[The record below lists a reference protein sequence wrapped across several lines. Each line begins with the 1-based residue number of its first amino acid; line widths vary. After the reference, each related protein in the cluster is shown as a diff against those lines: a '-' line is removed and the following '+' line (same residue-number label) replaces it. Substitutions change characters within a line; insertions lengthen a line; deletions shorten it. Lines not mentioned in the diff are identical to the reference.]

1 MQTMTD
7 YNTKLRE
14 IKVKIDK
21 VGKGFC
27 MAKWYHV
34 SMHLHKGMNHS
45 CYHPAPKVVSL
56 EEVQANPSSLHN
68 SEWKK
73 EQRKLMLEG
82 GRPGE
87 CSYCWDIEDL
97 PGDHI
102 SDRPHRSAED
112 WAVPLIEETAN
123 LDWRADV
130 DPRYLEVNFGYE
142 CQLKCSYC
150 TTTISSA
157 WYQEIKKHGMYPLD
171 NPQSKYQYSIDY
183 IANGGKFYPKE
194 EENPYIEAFWKW
206 LPDVYNNLHTLRITG
221 GEPLLS
227 SNVFKVLDHI
237 DNNPNPNLTFAINSN
252 MCVPERNINK
262 FVDAAY
268 KLKTENKLKRL
279 ELFTSVDTW
288 GPQCEYIR
296 NGFDSEKWLSNIDL
310 YLTRV
315 PGTNVSFMITFCF
328 MSIPNFKSLLD
339 KILELRRKYNV
350 NYPRIEFDTPYLIEP
365 PHLSAQLA
373 TDAHIAHLND
383 TLAHM
388 KQSVRTGYS
397 PLHFSQT
404 EYEKF
409 ERVVRWIENNR
420 YQGDM
425 MRTNRKDF
433 VKFVDE
439 HDKRRGTNFLE
450 TFPELA
456 NDYQEWKNYE

>member
-1 MQTMTD
+1 MTD
-7 YNTKLRE
+7 QNTKLKE
-14 IKVKIDK
+14 IKVTLDK
-21 VGKGFC
+21 VGPGFC

-34 SMHLHKGMNHS
+34 SLHLHKGMNHS

-56 EEVQANPSSLHN
+56 EEIKKNPSALHN
-68 SEWKK
+68 SDWKK
-73 EQRKLMLEG
+73 QQRKLMLEG
-82 GRPGE
+82 GRPEE
-87 CSYCWDIEDL
+87 CSYCWSIEDL

-102 SDRPHRSAED
+102 SDRPIRSVED
-112 WAVPLIEETAN
+112 WAVPLIEETAK

-130 DPRYLEVNFGYE
+130 NPRYLEINFGYE

-157 WYQEIKKHGMYPLD
+157 WFNEIKKHGMYPLA
-171 NPQSKYQYSIDY
+171 NPQNKYQYSIDTV
-183 IANGGKFYPKE
+183 GEFYPKE
-194 EENPYIEAFWKW
+194 EENPYIDAFWKW
-206 LPDVYNNLHTLRITG
+206 LPDVYPTLHTLRITG

-227 SNVFKVLDHI
+227 SNVFKVLDYI
-237 DNNPNPNLTFAINSN
+237 DHNPKQDLVFAINSN

-262 FVDAAY
+262 FVDYAY
-268 KLKTENKLKRL
+268 KLKTEDKLQRL

-296 NGFDSEKWLSNIDL
+296 NGFDMDKWLSNIEL

-315 PGTNVSFMITFCF
+315 PGTNVSLMITFCF
-328 MSIPNFKSLLD
+328 MSIPNFKLLLD
-339 KILELRRKYNV
+339 KILELRKKYNV

-373 TDAHIAHLND
+373 TDKHVAQLNE
-383 TLAHM
+383 TLAYM
-388 KQSVRTGYS
+388 KTQVRSGYS
-397 PLHFSQT
+397 PLHFSST
-404 EYEKF
+404 EYAKF
-409 ERVVRWIENNR
+409 ERVVRWIEQNR

-425 MRTNRKDF
+425 MKINRKDF

-439 HDKRRGTNFLE
+439 HDARRGTNFLE

-456 NDYQEWKNYE
+456 DDYQEWKNYE

>member
-1 MQTMTD
+1 MID
-7 YNTKLRE
+7 YNKKLRD
-14 IKVKIDK
+14 IKVTIDK

-56 EEVQANPSSLHN
+56 EEIQSNPSSLHN

-82 GRPGE
+82 GRPSE

-102 SDRPHRSAED
+102 SDRPIRSAES
-112 WAVPLIEETAN
+112 WAVPLIEETTK

-171 NPQSKYQYSIDY
+171 NPQNKYQYSIEEQ
-183 IANGGKFYPKE
+183 GTTFYKKE
-194 EENPYIEAFWKW
+194 EDNPYIDAFWKW
-206 LPDVYNNLHTLRITG
+206 LPGVYNNLHTFRVTG

-227 SNVFKVLDHI
+227 SNVFKVLEYI
-237 DNNPNPNLTFAINSN
+237 DNNPHPNLTFAINSN

-262 FVDAAY
+262 FVDVAF
-268 KLKTENKLKRL
+268 KLKSENKIKQLGM
-279 ELFTSVDTW
+279 FTSVDTW

-296 NGFDSEKWLSNIDL
+296 NGFDMEKWISNIDL
-310 YLTRV
+310 YLTKV
-315 PGTNVSFMITFCF
+315 PGTHVSFMITFCF
-328 MSIPNFKSLLD
+328 MSIPSFKLLLD

-373 TDAHIAHLND
+373 TDEHIAHLNE
-383 TLAHM
+383 TLAYM
-388 KQSVRTGYS
+388 KTQVRDGYQ
-397 PLHFSQT
+397 PMYFTQT

-409 ERVVRWIENNR
+409 QRVIRWIEQNR

-425 MRTNRKDF
+425 MKINRKDF

-456 NDYQEWKNYE
+456 NDYWEWKNYE